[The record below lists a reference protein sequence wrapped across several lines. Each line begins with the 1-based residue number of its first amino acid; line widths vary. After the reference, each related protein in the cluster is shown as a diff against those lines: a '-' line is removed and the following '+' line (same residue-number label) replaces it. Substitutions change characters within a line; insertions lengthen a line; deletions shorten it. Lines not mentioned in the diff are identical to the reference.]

1 MKKIFN
7 LVTRLSLALLLIA
20 VIFPAKSFAA
30 DNPESEGIKAFRQAL
45 KSDSDAMDRIFRQ
58 DIFFASPFVMS
69 ELDIYGTV
77 NGTEF
82 RSTGDLSIWV
92 YKDDGSEDET
102 IIPYYLVQNEKDMTI
117 YFKPDKQWQKFTTPS
132 IAAAITDI
140 VATPNDAEIEEIIAG
155 TKEVTILQDNKYRRT
170 MLVTLNGDYV
180 ADSLKKLSAE
190 NPADKGTAEDSA
202 MQETFLKYMDTAL
215 RKADVWYMWT
225 IDKRDWHTVQMQYN
239 FSGIIQELARAALN
253 DPNQQWPDEIS
264 NMLETVA
271 YYSEIRA
278 YTTYPADPAAK
289 KKFDIPKN
297 VLKAK
302 PVKDMV
308 KDVKAA
314 K

>member
-1 MKKIFN
+1 MKKFFN
-7 LVTRLSLALLLIA
+7 LVTRLSLILLLLG

-30 DNPESEGIKAFRQAL
+30 DNPESEGMKAFRQAL
-45 KSDSDAMDRIFRQ
+45 TKDSDALDRIFRQ
-58 DIFFASPFVMS
+58 DIFFASPFVIS
-69 ELDIYGTV
+69 ELEIYGTV
-77 NGTEF
+77 NEKEF
-82 RSTGDLSIWV
+82 RSTGDFSIWV
-92 YKDDGSEDET
+92 YKDDGSEEET
-102 IIPYYLVQNEKDMTI
+102 VIPYYLVQNEKDMTI
-117 YFKPDKQWQKFTTPS
+117 YFKPDKQWQKFTAPS
-132 IAAAITDI
+132 IAAAITDM

-289 KKFDIPKN
+289 KRFEIPKN

-302 PVKDMV
+302 PVKDLATAT
-308 KDVKAA
+308 AA